1 MSSYISRLLVG
12 PGARPSP
19 SPSPSPSPDPNPNPN
34 PDPNPNLD
42 QAHAQAYV
50 VLVGI
55 NNLLGDIGEMHTR
68 RSKKATPAQVAA
80 GRS

>member
-1 MSSYISRLLVG
+1 
-12 PGARPSP
+12 
-19 SPSPSPSPDPNPNPN
+19 
-34 PDPNPNLD
+34 
-42 QAHAQAYV
+42 V

-80 GRS
+80 GRSYY

>member
-1 MSSYISRLLVG
+1 M
-12 PGARPSP
+12 
-19 SPSPSPSPDPNPNPN
+19 
-34 PDPNPNLD
+34 
-42 QAHAQAYV
+42 

-80 GRS
+80 GRSYRKKALGSEGSTVRR

>member
-1 MSSYISRLLVG
+1 M
-12 PGARPSP
+12 
-19 SPSPSPSPDPNPNPN
+19 
-34 PDPNPNLD
+34 
-42 QAHAQAYV
+42 

-80 GRS
+80 GRSYRKKALGGEGSTVRREYARSRAHTPVQAFHASSTYCAHCARGARAG